1 MFQPIL
7 KIERILSLDLEEV
20 KYEADSVGYTA
31 IASYNHQ
38 GMFFILANVEGI
50 FTALSKGM
58 KNFNLDVI
66 KRDGQWHKVLPN
78 TTYASKADAMKN
90 ASLEQDPIIV
100 KYGDAYHVFYG
111 AEPFGYS
118 VANGDFIP
126 WPASSYVVLCRYMDN
141 QWVYV

>member
-7 KIERILSLDLEEV
+7 KIERILFLDLEEV

-100 KYGDAYHVFYG
+100 KYPLYF
-111 AEPFGYS
+111 
-118 VANGDFIP
+118 
-126 WPASSYVVLCRYMDN
+126 
-141 QWVYV
+141 